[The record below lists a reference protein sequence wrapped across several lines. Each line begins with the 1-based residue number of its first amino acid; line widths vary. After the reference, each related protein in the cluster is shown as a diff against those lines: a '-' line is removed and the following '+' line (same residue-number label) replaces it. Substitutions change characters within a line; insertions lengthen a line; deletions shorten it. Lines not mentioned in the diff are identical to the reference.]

1 MRLDARTEFE
11 ILELLAKGGGV
22 EAGRVHSCTAM
33 CTTTALGT
41 TSFTPPF
48 GEGSK
53 ILNSLRASDLA
64 WLPPTAHGNCS
75 EAARTFAISLPPQCR
90 DLC

>member
-1 MRLDARTEFE
+1 MAYRN
-11 ILELLAKGGGV
+11 
-22 EAGRVHSCTAM
+22 TADIADIADIAD
-33 CTTTALGT
+33 TALGT